1 MEDFVDLKDLDDVK
15 KKMKEVPIIIF
26 FHSSTCPHCVNTM
39 PHWKELCKNKEK
51 YGFGD
56 TKLMA
61 VGDSAIPDDAGVT
74 GVPHFRKISKSGKV
88 SDVKGEKLSVKD
100 LVDSLKKMDGG
111 RRRSLRRTRRRH
123 TRRFVR
129 RVRKTFR

>member
-1 MEDFVDLKDLDDVK
+1 MDFVDSADQEKVK
-15 KKMKEVPIIIF
+15 KMMKDVPVIIF

-39 PHWKELCKNKEK
+39 PQWKELCSNKEK

-88 SDVKGEKLSVKD
+88 TDVKGEKLSIKD
-100 LVDSLKKMDGG
+100 LVDSLKKMGGG
-111 RRRSLRRTRRRH
+111 RRRTRRRH

-129 RVRKTFR
+129 RVRKTLH